1 MELNQL
7 LLRKFGRSFLVKA
20 FDFFSF
26 LQRSLKKYG
35 HERYDNSKE
44 KHPNTDMI
52 QHQGC
57 LPPLVPPGFQDH
69 VLLNIISQDPIGA
82 FLVPWHV
89 TTVLTAF
96 WLVYFVCFLG
106 NQDFFIIHCKVNYI
120 CNNLASQMLK
130 QTPFVTII
138 AKVNDIKC
146 FQSWKKCMR
155 KAIRPS

>member
-1 MELNQL
+1 M
-7 LLRKFGRSFLVKA
+7 KA

-44 KHPNTDMI
+44 KHPNTDMV

-57 LPPLVPPGFQDH
+57 LPPLIPPRFQDH
-69 VLLNIISQDPIGA
+69 VLLDIVSQDPIGA
-82 FLVPWHV
+82 FLVPWYV

-96 WLVYFVCFLG
+96 WVVNSVRFLG

-120 CNNLASQMLK
+120 RNNLASHNARADPLIFETNIVK
-130 QTPFVTII
+130 ADDT
-138 AKVNDIKC
+138 KR
-146 FQSWKKCMR
+146 FQSWNKGKR
-155 KAIRPS
+155 KEIMISSICEKRTSVTS